1 MSGGDGGGHVSV
13 LETPVLFLAIVFAF
27 FLVVT
32 LGFEFVRAEGG
43 GRSRGVRTERRA
55 RGAAGTQAS
64 ARPLRQSMRPLAF
77 PCLAAPT
84 HDAPST
90 ARPG

>member
-32 LGFEFVRAEGG
+32 LGFEFVRAVGW
-43 GRSRGVRTERRA
+43 A
-55 RGAAGTQAS
+55 
-64 ARPLRQSMRPLAF
+64 
-77 PCLAAPT
+77 
-84 HDAPST
+84 
-90 ARPG
+90 